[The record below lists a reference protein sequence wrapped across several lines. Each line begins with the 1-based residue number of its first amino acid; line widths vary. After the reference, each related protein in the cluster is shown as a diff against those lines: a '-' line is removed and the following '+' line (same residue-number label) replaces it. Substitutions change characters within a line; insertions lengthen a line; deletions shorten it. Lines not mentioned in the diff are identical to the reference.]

1 MTFSRDDPKPIQ
13 DYMDSLVERF
23 NGKDIDE
30 IIKEIVSDFKEEEH
44 PKILIVTD
52 MLLTGFDA
60 PILQTMYLDKP
71 LKEHKLLQAIARTNR
86 PYKDAKEVGLIIDYI
101 GIVKEF
107 KKAFEMYSKE
117 EMDGAIYDLQQL
129 RKEFADLLGKI
140 MKMFEEVPKDKYD
153 RETLLKAIE
162 VITSV
167 EEKTKTF
174 VKSVGTLRRLFEL
187 LGPDQLKLQLFSDYK
202 WVIAIYTYYTM
213 FVLRNSK
220 DAEYKYI
227 EQYLQ
232 KTIKYVQKTTE
243 VESFKKDL
251 PILEFDEHF

>member
-140 MKMFEEVPKDKYD
+140 IRCSRKYP
-153 RETLLKAIE
+153 RT
-162 VITSV
+162 
-167 EEKTKTF
+167 
-174 VKSVGTLRRLFEL
+174 
-187 LGPDQLKLQLFSDYK
+187 
-202 WVIAIYTYYTM
+202 
-213 FVLRNSK
+213 N
-220 DAEYKYI
+220 
-227 EQYLQ
+227 
-232 KTIKYVQKTTE
+232 TTGKR
-243 VESFKKDL
+243 F
-251 PILEFDEHF
+251 